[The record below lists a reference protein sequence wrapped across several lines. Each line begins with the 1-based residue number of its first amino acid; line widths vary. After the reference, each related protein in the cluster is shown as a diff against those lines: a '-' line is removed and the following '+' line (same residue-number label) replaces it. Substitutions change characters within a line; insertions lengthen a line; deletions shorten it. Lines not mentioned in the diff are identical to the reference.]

1 MRKIVTG
8 EQVARLSNPDP
19 FALPVW
25 RAPVYRTPAG
35 FVILAQLARLLG
47 RLVRLAWR
55 HPLAAGIL
63 TLVAVIWLDL
73 GWATL
78 AALAAAVIA
87 MLVIWRWS
95 WPASFARWVT
105 RPARGAWRGWQY
117 RRRWAGVLT
126 IAGAA
131 PWYQDRVILPVL
143 GKVTAT
149 RYTDRV
155 QVRLVSGQSAA
166 DFANCA
172 ENLAHGFGAMLCRV
186 RTARSGRVVLEFV
199 RRDALAAL
207 IPAIPIP
214 ASPDLKALP
223 VGRREDGL
231 PWLVRLHGTHVLVAG
246 ATGAGKASLLW
257 GLIRATFP
265 LMKAGLVRVL
275 AADPKLMEL
284 AYGRAIFDTYGHY
297 AADPAAIAAMLDQ
310 AVADMQD
317 RAGRFAGVHR
327 DHTPTT
333 EDPFTVILVDEVA
346 FLTAYQPDR
355 TLKAR
360 IMAAL
365 ATLTTQGRAVG
376 YSVVAALQD
385 PRKDVLTIR
394 NLFPDRIAMRLDE
407 PEQVDMVLGDGARDR
422 GATCELISPDPA
434 TGAGVAFVRLEA
446 DPDPVRVRAGWVS
459 DADIRALAAACLPE
473 PEPAE
478 PIGWPEVAA

>member
-1 MRKIVTG
+1 MRRIVTG

-19 FALPVW
+19 FALPLW

-35 FVILAQLARLLG
+35 IVILVQLARLLG
-47 RLVRLAWR
+47 RLVQLAWR

-63 TLVAVIWLDL
+63 TLAAGIWLDL
-73 GWATL
+73 GWVTL
-78 AALAAAVIA
+78 VALALAVIA
-87 MLVIWRWS
+87 MLVIWRCF
-95 WPASFARWVT
+95 WPVSFARCVI
-105 RPARGAWRGWQY
+105 RPARGAWRGWRY

-131 PWYQDRVILPVL
+131 PWYQGRIILPVL

-149 RYTDRV
+149 KYTDRV
-155 QVRLVSGQSAA
+155 YVRLVSGQSAA
-166 DFANCA
+166 DFAKCA
-172 ENLAHGFGAMLCRV
+172 DNLAHGFGAMLCRV
-186 RTARSGRVVLEFV
+186 RTARSGAVVLEFI

-207 IPAIPIP
+207 VPALPIP
-214 ASPDLKALP
+214 DHPDLAALP
-223 VGRREDGL
+223 VGKREDGL
-231 PWLVRLHGTHVLVAG
+231 PWLIKLHGTHVLIAG

-257 GLIRATFP
+257 GLVRAMFP
-265 LMKAGLVRVL
+265 LMQQGLVRVL

-284 AYGRAIFDTYGHY
+284 AYGRIIFDTYGQY
-297 AADPAAIAAMLDQ
+297 AADPAAIAAMLDG

-317 RAGRFAGVHR
+317 RAARFAGRQR
-327 DHTPTT
+327 DHTPTA
-333 EDPFTVILVDEVA
+333 EDPFTVVLLDEVA

-355 TLKAR
+355 NLKTR

-385 PRKDVLTIR
+385 PRKDVLAIR

-434 TGAGVAFVRLEA
+434 TGAGVAFVRLEG
-446 DPDPVRVRAGWVS
+446 DPDPVRVRAGWIT
-459 DADIRALAAACLPE
+459 DFDIRDLADRCIPDRVE
-473 PEPAE
+473 
-478 PIGWPEVAA
+478 WPEVAA